1 MQERQ
6 QQPYD
11 TTLKALLREQAAEMI
26 PYLVE
31 EAEFVDTLDSEVL
44 KPQPPLRADRAY
56 KILYRGEPHVF
67 HFELETGANSRMA
80 YRMLSYHALLLEE
93 QRLPVISLVI
103 YPFRTKLPVSPLRET
118 SRQNELLVF
127 HFKVLAL
134 WELEAKQYL
143 KEHVVSM
150 YPLLPTMKGAN
161 ASMLLEAVDEL
172 KQHYDETN
180 LGRRLLWLRTLL
192 ERVKTLP
199 QEDKSRVEERLHMFD
214 SLLEDDPY
222 IQERENRAEARGE
235 TRALQ
240 QAVVEVVQV
249 RFPTLEELAQQ
260 TVTQVSRP
268 DALHLL
274 IKQISAAPDEV
285 FTRQLLGTLAA

>member
-1 MQERQ
+1 MQEHQ

-11 TTLKALLREQAAEMI
+11 TTLKALLREQAADMI

-56 KILYRGEPHVF
+56 KILYRGEPHVL
-67 HFELETGANSRMA
+67 HCELETGANSRMA

-93 QRLPVISLVI
+93 QRLPVISLII
-103 YPFRTKLPVSPLRET
+103 YPFRTKLPVSPLREM
-118 SRQNELLVF
+118 SRQKELLVF

-134 WELEAKQYL
+134 WELEARQYL

-161 ASMLLEAVDEL
+161 ASMLLEAIDEL

-199 QEDKSRVEERLHMFD
+199 REDKHRVEERIHMFD

-222 IQERENRAEARGE
+222 IQERENRAEVRGE

-240 QAVVEVVQV
+240 RAVLNVVKA
-249 RFPTLEELAQQ
+249 RFPALAELAQQ
-260 TVTQVSRP
+260 QVAQINSP
-268 DALHLL
+268 DNLDLL
-274 IKQISAAPDEV
+274 IQKISTAPDESLV
-285 FTRQLLGTLAA
+285 RWLLSPAA

>member
-1 MQERQ
+1 MAEHQR
-6 QQPYD
+6 QPYD

-31 EAEFVDTLDSEVL
+31 EAEFIDTLDSEVL

-56 KILYRGEPHVF
+56 RIQYRGEPHVL
-67 HFELETGANSRMA
+67 HIELETGANSRMA

-93 QRLPVISLVI
+93 HRLPVISLII
-103 YPFRTKLPVSPLRET
+103 YPFRTKLPKSPLREI
-118 SRQNELLVF
+118 SRQAELLVF
-127 HFKVLAL
+127 HFKVLPL
-134 WELEAKQYL
+134 WELEAQQYMR
-143 KEHVVSM
+143 EHVVSM
-150 YPLLPTMKGAN
+150 YPLLPTMRGAN
-161 ASMLLEAVDEL
+161 ASLLLQAIDEM
-172 KQHYDETN
+172 KQQYDETN

-199 QEDKSRVEERLHMFD
+199 QEDKHRVEERLNMFD

-222 IQERENRAEARGE
+222 IQEREIRAATQE
-235 TRALQ
+235 LQ
-240 QAVVEVVQV
+240 KAVVEVVQG

-260 TVTQVSRP
+260 TVVQVR
-268 DALHLL
+268 DRGALHLL
-274 IKQISAAPDEV
+274 IKQISAAPDEA

>member
-1 MQERQ
+1 MQEHQ

-44 KPQPPLRADRAY
+44 KPQPSLRADRAY
-56 KILYRGEPHVF
+56 KILYRGEPHVL
-67 HFELETGANSRMA
+67 HCELETGANSRMA

-93 QRLPVISLVI
+93 HRLPVISLVI
-103 YPFRTKLPVSPLRET
+103 YPFRTKLPVSPLREM

-134 WELEAKQYL
+134 WELEARQYL
-143 KEHVVSM
+143 KEHIVSM

-161 ASMLLEAVDEL
+161 ASMLLEAIDEL

-180 LGRRLLWLRTLL
+180 LGRRLLWTGC
-192 ERVKTLP
+192 
-199 QEDKSRVEERLHMFD
+199 SRSCTSTFSD
-214 SLLEDDPY
+214 SG
-222 IQERENRAEARGE
+222 RAGSADSYTGE
-235 TRALQ
+235 
-240 QAVVEVVQV
+240 QA
-249 RFPTLEELAQQ
+249 
-260 TVTQVSRP
+260 
-268 DALHLL
+268 
-274 IKQISAAPDEV
+274 
-285 FTRQLLGTLAA
+285 